1 VIWWPEQLELMRL
14 VAARYPHGGG
24 RPVAMCR
31 RGKRGR
37 GRLRQAMILSMR
49 VAAGDAVRRGEQV
62 LVDRDGRRRLA
73 PHQVYDMRARAL
85 RLERDDALAVEY
97 RASQSSATRAIDGD
111 TYRDV
116 SFPIRITHPDVR
128 IEIFYPYL
136 TAITI
141 LATAPIDQ
149 RFTIAVQPHT
159 PRLRISGLFRLAD
172 QVLPAAAA
180 AARPH
185 TPVDPTEQDPAA
197 HTSPPP
203 PSHSD
208 SPTPRRDPPAVT
220 PTPSAAADD
229 RWRRRRRFG

>member
-49 VAAGDAVRRGEQV
+49 VAVGDAVRRGEQV

-97 RASQSSATRAIDGD
+97 RVSQSSATRAIDGD

-159 PRLRISGLFRLAD
+159 PRLRISGLFDWQTKCYQLLRRPPDRTHPSTRPSRIRRRTPVRLH
-172 QVLPAAAA
+172 PRTPI
-180 AARPH
+180 RPH
-185 TPVDPTEQDPAA
+185 HGGTR
-197 HTSPPP
+197 
-203 PSHSD
+203 
-208 SPTPRRDPPAVT
+208 PR
-220 PTPSAAADD
+220 
-229 RWRRRRRFG
+229 